1 MHIRLVDFT
10 MKVAYRNYEYTGKL
24 EVEGAVILFDSSV
37 VGFGCITYLI
47 VVLALP
53 KVFICSGQCK
63 LLKIFIYLFPS
74 MMIFHK
80 TFFPALGLG

>member
-1 MHIRLVDFT
+1 

-37 VGFGCITYLI
+37 VGFSCITHL

-53 KVFICSGQCK
+53 KVFIGSGQYK